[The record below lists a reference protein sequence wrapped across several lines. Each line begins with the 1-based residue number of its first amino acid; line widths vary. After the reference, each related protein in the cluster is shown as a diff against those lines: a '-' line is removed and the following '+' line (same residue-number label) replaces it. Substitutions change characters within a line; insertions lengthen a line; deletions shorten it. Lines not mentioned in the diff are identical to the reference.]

1 MRTEL
6 EAFDWIRPTWSDAK
20 LVAASPFRYDQH
32 PSFVVYLDSGGWHDS
47 GASDPN
53 WTSGNFVTL
62 LAFLQR
68 VSYEEAEEYLELKY
82 GDQAKSS
89 GDITLTVPKL
99 LRTREKPRRINSS
112 ILESYKFRSDYLGS
126 RGISEAAQRLA
137 QIGYDKRSRAVTIP
151 WFNPDGT
158 LGNVK
163 YRKVDAKIFWY
174 AKDARPIREML
185 YGIHI
190 AYQQRLRKA
199 AIVEAEVD
207 ALTFMTHGIFAV
219 ATGGTA
225 ITDEKIAL
233 LKRSPI
239 EELTIFRDND
249 DAGRL
254 WQRRIISELRGHM
267 RISLGQVT
275 REYKDVN
282 AAVVVGYNPKD
293 FRSRRVT

>member
-1 MRTEL
+1 MRIT
-6 EAFDWIRPTWSDAK
+6 T
-20 LVAASPFRYDQH
+20 
-32 PSFVVYLDSGGWHDS
+32 
-47 GASDPN
+47 
-53 WTSGNFVTL
+53 
-62 LAFLQR
+62 
-68 VSYEEAEEYLELKY
+68 EEAEEYLEIKY
-82 GDQAKSS
+82 GDQAKTS

-99 LRTREKPRRINSS
+99 LHTRAKPRRINSA
-112 ILESYKFRSDYLGS
+112 ILDEYRFRSDYLGN

-137 QIGYDKRSRAVTIP
+137 QIGYDKHRRAVTIP

-174 AKDARPIREML
+174 AKEARPIREML

-190 AYQQRLRKA
+190 AYQRRLTKA

-207 ALTFMTHGIFAV
+207 ALTLMSNGIFAV

-239 EELTIFRDND
+239 EELTILRDND

-254 WQRRIISELRGHM
+254 WQRRIVSELRGHM
-267 RISLGQVT
+267 RINIGRVPHT
-275 REYKDVN
+275 YKDVN
-282 AAVVVGYNPKD
+282 AAAVAGYNPKD
-293 FRSRRVT
+293 FRSRRVV